1 MAEKSLS
8 GYSYADYLA
17 LEQNP
22 EVKYEFHDGLITAMA
37 GGTLKHGQ
45 ITSNINRALGNSLAE
60 LDKPCITYS
69 SDVKVRISPTNRT
82 FYPDLSVV
90 CEEPETSE
98 IDKHAIANPQLLI
111 EVLSK
116 NTAAF
121 DRGAKFTH
129 YRQLPS
135 LREYV
140 LISQDEIMVDT
151 YYRTDDGT
159 WEIESYQSL
168 DQLVILKSLGVEVE
182 MKEVYR
188 MVEMS
193 ED

>member
-1 MAEKSLS
+1 MAEKSSS
-8 GYSYADYLA
+8 GSSYTHYLD

-45 ITSNINRALGNSLAE
+45 ITSNVNRSLGNAIDGS
-60 LDKPCITYS
+60 KKSCIVYS
-69 SDVKVRISPTNRT
+69 SDVKVRISSTNRT
-82 FYPDLSVV
+82 FYPDLSVI
-90 CEEPETSE
+90 CEKPETSDL
-98 IDKHAIANPQLLI
+98 DKHALTNPQLLI

-151 YYRTDDGT
+151 YYRTQNGT

-168 DQLVILKSLGVEVE
+168 DQFVILKSLGVEVE
-182 MKEVYR
+182 MEEVYR
-188 MVEMS
+188 LVEM

>member
-1 MAEKSLS
+1 MAETSLS

-17 LEQNP
+17 LEQDGD
-22 EVKYEFHDGLITAMA
+22 VKYEFHDGFITAMA
-37 GGTLKHGQ
+37 GGTPRHGQ
-45 ITSNINRALGNSLAE
+45 LTSNINRALGNSLVNQ
-60 LDKPCITYS
+60 DKPCIVFS
-69 SDVKVRISPTNRT
+69 SDVKVRISSTNRT

-90 CEEPETSE
+90 CDTPETSQV
-98 IDKHAIANPQLLI
+98 DQHAIINPQLLV
-111 EVLSK
+111 EVLSN

-129 YRQLPS
+129 YRQLVS

-151 YYRTDDGT
+151 YYRTDNGT

-168 DQLVILKSLGVEVE
+168 ENVVVLKSVGVEVA
-182 MKEVYR
+182 MTDIYR
-188 MVEMS
+188 KVEM
-193 ED
+193 EG

>member
-1 MAEKSLS
+1 MAEKSSS
-8 GYSYADYLA
+8 GSSYAHYLE

-45 ITSNINRALGNSLAE
+45 ITSNVNRALGNSLAE
-60 LDKPCITYS
+60 QDKPCITYS
-69 SDVKVRISPTNRT
+69 SDVKVRISSTNRT

-90 CEEPETSE
+90 CEQPETSE
-98 IDKHAIANPQLLI
+98 IDQHAITNPQLLI

-159 WEIESYQSL
+159 WEIESYQSIK
-168 DQLVILKSLGVEVE
+168 QLVILKSLGVEVE
-182 MKEVYR
+182 MEEVYR
-188 MVEMS
+188 LVEM

>member
-1 MAEKSLS
+1 MVEKSVS
-8 GYSYADYLA
+8 RSSYADYLE

-22 EVKYEFHDGLITAMA
+22 EVKYEFYDGLITAIA

-45 ITSNINRALGNSLAE
+45 ITSNVNRSLGNAIDDL
-60 LDKPCITYS
+60 KTPCIVYS
-69 SDVKVRISPTNRT
+69 SDVKVRISTTNRT
-82 FYPDLSVV
+82 FYPDLSVI
-90 CEEPETSE
+90 CDKPETS
-98 IDKHAIANPQLLI
+98 DLDQHALTNPQLLI

-116 NTAAF
+116 NTAVF

-129 YRQLPS
+129 YRQLTS

-140 LISQDEIMVDT
+140 LIGQDEIMVDT
-151 YYRTDDGT
+151 YYRTDNGT

-168 DQLVILKSLGVEVE
+168 DQAVILKSLGVEVE

-188 MVEMS
+188 MVEM
-193 ED
+193 EEK